1 MRDLPLF
8 SLSID
13 PLLAAFLQ
21 GGIFGI
27 SGHDCPNRLISR
39 VVTYSWDPARTMCRI
54 VSCCG

>member
-1 MRDLPLF
+1 VRDLPLF

-54 VSCCG
+54 VS